1 MRGHGVDAESA
12 ALASTVAATL
22 VTLLT
27 TDSWIQVKKE
37 IGDLWRRFRPSHA
50 DAIQADLAQARE
62 TALAADGAVASA
74 LVTEWESRLRELLAA
89 DRAVAAELT
98 RVTVVL
104 ARCLPRAGN
113 TTISQR
119 ADVRGQG
126 RVIQAGRDV
135 RTDGLW

>member
-1 MRGHGVDAESA
+1 MDAESA
-12 ALASTVAATL
+12 ALASTAAATL

-27 TDSWIQVKKE
+27 TDSWVQVKKE
-37 IGDLWRRFRPSHA
+37 IGDLWRRFRPAHA
-50 DAIQADLAQARE
+50 DAIQADIAQARE
-62 TALAADGAVASA
+62 TALEGDGAVASG
-74 LVTEWESRLRELLAA
+74 LVMEWESRLRELLAA

-98 RVTVVL
+98 RVTEVL

-113 TTISQR
+113 TMISQH
-119 ADVRGQG
+119 ADARGQG